1 MRRVGCAATSSA
13 LHREI
18 GSASSCRLTTSRAAG
33 SFTATANKEVQGLL
47 DALGAAR
54 VFDLEQPRF
63 AGAPTHPAHAPGFNY
78 FLHRHHARGAPEAR
92 TGASGIVAMPEHS
105 GTHIDALAHQAENL
119 TLHGGVHVD
128 EGVQT
133 SVGFRQLGVETMAPL
148 VGRGLLLD
156 VAGERRL
163 DPEYAITPAD
173 LERAAKHAQVE
184 VRRDDVVLVR
194 TGFGSLWSKPDEY
207 LRAAGLSAAGSRW
220 LVERKVKAAGAD
232 NMAFDVMGPADPEL
246 KMTLP
251 GHILLL
257 VRAGIPI
264 IENLNLEDLA
274 AARVYEFV
282 FVCLPLKMRG
292 ATGSPVRPIAIA

>member
-1 MRRVGCAATSSA
+1 M
-13 LHREI
+13 
-18 GSASSCRLTTSRAAG
+18 
-33 SFTATANKEVQGLL
+33 QLL
-47 DALGAAR
+47 ESIEKAR
-54 VFDLEQPRF
+54 VFDLEQLRY
-63 AGAPTHPAHAPGFNY
+63 AGAPSHPAHAPGFNY

-92 TGASGIVAMPEHS
+92 TGASGIIVTPEHS

-133 SVGFRQLGVETMAPL
+133 SAGFRKLGIDTMAPL
-148 VGRGLLLD
+148 VARGVLLD
-156 VAGERRL
+156 IAGDKRL

-173 LERAAKHAQVE
+173 LEKAAHAE
-184 VRRDDVVLVR
+184 VREGDVVLIR
-194 TGFGSLWSKPDEY
+194 TGYGALWSRPDEY
-207 LRAAGLSAAGSRW
+207 LKAAGISAGGSRW
-220 LVERKVKAAGAD
+220 LVERRVRAAGAD
-232 NMAFDVMGPADPEL
+232 NMAFDVMSSTPDPEL
-246 KMTLP
+246 RVTLP

-264 IENLNLEDLA
+264 IENLNLEELA
-274 AARVYEFV
+274 AARVYEFL

>member
-92 TGASGIVAMPEHS
+92 TGASGIIVTPEHS

-119 TLHGGVHVD
+119 TLYGGVHVD

-133 SVGFRQLGVETMAPL
+133 SAGFKKLGIETMARL
-148 VGRGLLLD
+148 VSRGVLLD

-163 DPEYAITPAD
+163 DPEYAITAAD
-173 LERAAKHAQVE
+173 LERAERAE
-184 VRRDDVVLVR
+184 VRAGDAVLVR
-194 TGFGSLWSKPDEY
+194 TGYGALWSKPDEY
-207 LRAAGLSAAGSRW
+207 LRAAG
-220 LVERKVKAAGAD
+220 V
-232 NMAFDVMGPADPEL
+232 
-246 KMTLP
+246 
-251 GHILLL
+251 
-257 VRAGIPI
+257 
-264 IENLNLEDLA
+264 
-274 AARVYEFV
+274 
-282 FVCLPLKMRG
+282 
-292 ATGSPVRPIAIA
+292 